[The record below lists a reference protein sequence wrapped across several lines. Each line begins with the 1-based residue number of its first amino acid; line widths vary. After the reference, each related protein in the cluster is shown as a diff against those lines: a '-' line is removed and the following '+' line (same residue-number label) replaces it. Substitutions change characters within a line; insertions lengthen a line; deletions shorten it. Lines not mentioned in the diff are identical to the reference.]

1 MGEQLLRGQE
11 VARLLNVSLAT
22 AYRWMKAG
30 ILPVVRVSGARSIR
44 VPEAALDRWIKR
56 STTENQKAGHPR

>member
-1 MGEQLLRGQE
+1 MSEQLLRGQE

-30 ILPVVRVSGARSIR
+30 ILPVVRVSGARTIR
-44 VPEAALDRWIKR
+44 VPEAALDRWINR
-56 STTENQKAGHPR
+56 STTRNQKVDTQR